1 MIKPIPTASDM
12 LEFECG
18 ACRTI
23 FRHAIRLYHDAP
35 TQDEVQ
41 EYDVRNWSVAG
52 IELQCPK
59 CFAERTY
66 RLALRPDRR
75 RGVM

>member
-1 MIKPIPTASDM
+1 MIKPIDTASGAM
-12 LEFECG
+12 EFQCG
-18 ACRTI
+18 ACGTV
-23 FRHAIRLYHDAP
+23 FKHAIRLYNDAP
-35 TQDEVQ
+35 TEDEPQ

-52 IELQCPK
+52 IDIQCPK

-66 RLALRPDRR
+66 QLELRPDRR

>member
-1 MIKPIPTASDM
+1 MIKPIDTTSGA

-18 ACRTI
+18 ACGTT
-23 FRHAIRLYHDAP
+23 FRHAVRIYNEGSADDA
-35 TQDEVQ
+35 EQ

-52 IELQCPK
+52 IDLQCPK

-66 RLALRPDRR
+66 TLEIRPEKE